1 MKAHKR
7 RKWGVFLTAGL
18 LMLSCACEK
27 IQPEEDAGAQAAMA
41 NASVQTTAES
51 ETGTTAVTTTA
62 VTTTVTTTT
71 TTDASLYAPFI
82 DKNANIDPNKPMVA
96 LTFDDGPSENTPTI
110 LDTME
115 TYGGHATF
123 FVVGENI
130 NDTTSQ
136 YMERAV
142 SLGCEIGSHTYNH
155 CDLAK
160 ATPEERKEVIQKT
173 DDLVYQAIGRY
184 PYWVR
189 PPYGSFDDIVRGT
202 IGRPLAFWSVDTKD
216 WKTRNTAST
225 VSASL
230 QNIEDGDVV
239 LMHDLYAETAAAVQ
253 QLVPTLVQQG
263 YQLVTLSE
271 LTYYRGLDVQNGM
284 IVFSMH
290 PGKPNYKD
298 PPTEAEVAAAES
310 SAAAAAA
317 AETTT
322 TIVTTA
328 AATAAQ

>member
-18 LMLSCACEK
+18 LILGCACEK

-51 ETGTTAVTTTA
+51 ETGTTAATTTA

-142 SLGCEIGSHTYNH
+142 SLGCEIGSHTYN
-155 CDLAK
+155 
-160 ATPEERKEVIQKT
+160 P
-173 DDLVYQAIGRY
+173 
-184 PYWVR
+184 
-189 PPYGSFDDIVRGT
+189 
-202 IGRPLAFWSVDTKD
+202 
-216 WKTRNTAST
+216 
-225 VSASL
+225 VSYTHL
-230 QNIEDGDVV
+230 T
-239 LMHDLYAETAAAVQ
+239 L
-253 QLVPTLVQQG
+253 PTNSRV
-263 YQLVTLSE
+263 
-271 LTYYRGLDVQNGM
+271 
-284 IVFSMH
+284 
-290 PGKPNYKD
+290 
-298 PPTEAEVAAAES
+298 
-310 SAAAAAA
+310 
-317 AETTT
+317 
-322 TIVTTA
+322 
-328 AATAAQ
+328 